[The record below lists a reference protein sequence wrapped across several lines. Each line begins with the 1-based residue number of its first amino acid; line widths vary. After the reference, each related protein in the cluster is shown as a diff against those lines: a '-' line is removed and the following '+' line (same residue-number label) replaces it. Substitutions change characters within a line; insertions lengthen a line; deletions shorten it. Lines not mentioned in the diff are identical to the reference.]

1 MKGVRTWSWL
11 PPQRPS
17 SYQRDLLN
25 EQQGEFPIDFRWM
38 DGWMDGW
45 MLVSPSV
52 GEERRGIDRADE
64 RRGRG
69 TGRVGMQ
76 WVGGHEEG
84 ESWGEKERGRGR
96 SGGHSLQCVHPLHS
110 PPSLTHSLS
119 ADIKEMGVS
128 KGGWSASETRL
139 VVSHETTLLPA
150 PRRQELQTANAMEDL
165 RVHPLSTCPCISRSI
180 GHICGLY
187 RCRQSRAFYP

>member
-1 MKGVRTWSWL
+1 
-11 PPQRPS
+11 
-17 SYQRDLLN
+17 
-25 EQQGEFPIDFRWM
+25 
-38 DGWMDGW
+38 MDGW

-150 PRRQELQTANAMEDL
+150 PRRQELQTATGGFTSTSSLNLPLHTSIDWARL
-165 RVHPLSTCPCISRSI
+165 RPVSIPTGRRALSYFELKRFYGESAPVADAAASP
-180 GHICGLY
+180 
-187 RCRQSRAFYP
+187 RANCQVFKGVVAV

>member
-139 VVSHETTLLPA
+139 VVTQTRASTDWQWTVVGRARRRSKLRTYRRRSRSPIHQLLLP
-150 PRRQELQTANAMEDL
+150 PRSM
-165 RVHPLSTCPCISRSI
+165 STSS
-180 GHICGLY
+180 
-187 RCRQSRAFYP
+187 